1 MGRCLARVFAV
12 LALGTGVGCL
22 VWGITSAALGE
33 PVRTP
38 LVFGV
43 PISNSSEV
51 MGAGAGL
58 IVAGVTALILSLVGG
73 RRNGDR
79 DKGDRDKGPGCC

>member
-1 MGRCLARVFAV
+1 MCRILARIFAV
-12 LALGTGVGCL
+12 LALGAGVGCL
-22 VWGITSAALGE
+22 VWGIMSAALGE

-58 IVAGVTALILSLVGG
+58 IAAGVTTLILSLVGG
-73 RRNGDR
+73 RR
-79 DKGDRDKGPGCC
+79 KGDRDKGPGCC